1 MEQRQTVVK
10 ATTNNPCLSAKN
22 DPLIGFFRWGRK
34 LFPTLNSHACIVEG
48 EIDPDTLG
56 HALRRTI
63 GGFEQ
68 LRDLIAANAV
78 AQQKLQTENAV
89 TVIASEQ
96 PVSFDDTTFRDR
108 LTALLAAAE
117 ESNDDL
123 GPVRLHLIHT
133 PDRQQSCIHLGISHD
148 VADIKSGNIFFARLM
163 REYTKLIQYT
173 DSVSGVAVEAE
184 SFSAHLP
191 LDRLKP
197 AWFTGKQRITRWA
210 KANIAITRRMV
221 TRSRSQV
228 KFPASNERLFLS
240 ERETD
245 FRHIPLSQQL
255 GDSLRLAARRYNVTI
270 NTLIS
275 AALVRYIGNS
285 QRQKHSQAVYTIA
298 VSLRKLLGADYAET
312 FRSYMID
319 CTLRIPHALSDRL
332 LLARVEQQ
340 TADAR
345 RDGLEVELGRMESA
359 VTLFKIPL
367 PRAAVLW
374 IMGRTQGTNI
384 LYSNPGIVEEDFTT
398 FGPGGP
404 AISAMTIFGCLVP
417 PYDLMFHT
425 PTIGG
430 KLQLDLVYRRSCFS
444 DIDSQFVRPF
454 LTELERFVTAMP
466 KEAEEREKHIS
477 A

>member
-1 MEQRQTVVK
+1 MK
-10 ATTNNPCLSAKN
+10 ATAKNPCLSAKN

-56 HALRRTI
+56 HALRSTI
-63 GGFEQ
+63 ASFEQ
-68 LRDLIAANAV
+68 LRDLIAENPDAR
-78 AQQKLQTENAV
+78 QKLQTENAV
-89 TVIASEQ
+89 TVIGSDQ
-96 PVSFDDTTFRDR
+96 PISFDDTSFRDK

-117 ESNDDL
+117 ASDDDL
-123 GPVRLHLIHT
+123 GPVWLQLIRT
-133 PDRQQSCIHLGISHD
+133 PDRQQTCIHLGISHD
-148 VADIKSGNIFFARLM
+148 VADIKSGNIFFTRLM
-163 REYTKLIQYT
+163 REYTKRIQNT
-173 DSVSGVAVEAE
+173 NSAAAVADDAE

-197 AWFTGKQRITRWA
+197 AWFTGKQRVTRWA
-210 KANIAITRRMV
+210 KANIAITKRMV
-221 TRSRSQV
+221 TSSRSQV
-228 KFPASNERLFLS
+228 KFPASDERPFLS

-245 FRHIPLSQQL
+245 FRHIPLPQQL
-255 GDSLRLAARRYNVTI
+255 GDNLRLAARRYNVTI

-275 AALVRYIGNS
+275 AALARYIGNS
-285 QRQKHSQAVYTIA
+285 QQQEHSQAVYTIA

-319 CTLRIPHALSDRL
+319 CTLRIPYTLPDRMLLSRI
-332 LLARVEQQ
+332 EQQ
-340 TADAR
+340 TADVR

-359 VTLFKIPL
+359 ITLFKAPL

-384 LYSNPGIVEEDFTT
+384 LYSNPGIVEEDFST

-404 AISAMTIFGCLVP
+404 AISATTIFGCLVP

-425 PTIGG
+425 PTIDG

-444 DIDSQFVRPF
+444 DIEKQFVQPF
-454 LTELERFVTAMP
+454 LTELERLVATMP
-466 KEAEEREKHIS
+466 ETVEERETHIP